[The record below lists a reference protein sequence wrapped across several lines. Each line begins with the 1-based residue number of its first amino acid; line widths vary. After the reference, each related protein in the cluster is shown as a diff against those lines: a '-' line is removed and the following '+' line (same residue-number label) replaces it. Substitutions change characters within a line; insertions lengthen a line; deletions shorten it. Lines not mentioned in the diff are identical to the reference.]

1 MFKKDMT
8 ENSNLKTFLRE
19 LREQIIFVPDFTEDE
34 LREVVKYMRPKMAPG
49 TDDIS
54 IILLKIS
61 FQCNQI
67 PSSHVQYFPYD

>member
-67 PSSHVQYFPYD
+67 PSSHVQSFPYD